1 MYLKLICVI
10 GNNITCRRHFK
21 IININIQLWIWM
33 FISWSSIKHYVSF
46 YLVWFIVPNEFPN
59 QIIHLFFI
67 FLCCHFISPCYMPDH
82 YVWFNDE
89 CTHKWYWWHYIYHVI
104 YQITMSDLMMHVH
117 TCFADNTIY
126 TMWYMCSW
134 KKHIHHGV
142 CQITVSALMMNVLL
156 FYYIYITHVNN
167 FPMCD
172 RKSHRFTN
180 MYNEQYNSI
189 NKCW

>member
-1 MYLKLICVI
+1 
-10 GNNITCRRHFK
+10 
-21 IININIQLWIWM
+21 
-33 FISWSSIKHYVSF
+33 
-46 YLVWFIVPNEFPN
+46 
-59 QIIHLFFI
+59 
-67 FLCCHFISPCYMPDH
+67 
-82 YVWFNDE
+82 
-89 CTHKWYWWHYIYHVI
+89 
-104 YQITMSDLMMHVH
+104 MSDLMMHVH

-126 TMWYMCSW
+126 TMWYMCSC

-156 FYYIYITHVNN
+156 FYYIYITPVNN